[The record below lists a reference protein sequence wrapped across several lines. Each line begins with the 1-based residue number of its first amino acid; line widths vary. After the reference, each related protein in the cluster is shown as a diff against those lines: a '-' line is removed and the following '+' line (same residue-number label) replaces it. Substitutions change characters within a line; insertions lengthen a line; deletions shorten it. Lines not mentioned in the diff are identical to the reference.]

1 MEVWMQVKNLDA
13 DERNTIG
20 LCYNDNNDY
29 GDYHQVVEQDGN
41 EQCYIRE
48 HLLSRDWV
56 LVDTE
61 DL

>member
-20 LCYNDNNDY
+20 LC
-29 GDYHQVVEQDGN
+29 YHQVVEQDGN